1 MDYICPECGYTDE
14 ARGRCPSCEVP
25 LIPIDEVGEAA
36 QDENNGETDTEE
48 AAEESDS

>member
-36 QDENNGETDTEE
+36 ADATDSQDASEAEQSDT
-48 AAEESDS
+48 

>member
-36 QDENNGETDTEE
+36 EGETDKVEE
-48 AAEESDS
+48 AEESET

>member
-36 QDENNGETDTEE
+36 EGETDTNEV
-48 AAEESDS
+48 AEESDS

>member
-25 LIPIDEVGEAA
+25 LIPIDDVGENIEEGTGI
-36 QDENNGETDTEE
+36 DIDEE
-48 AAEESDS
+48 AERDDDF

>member
-25 LIPIDEVGEAA
+25 LIPIDEVGEATK
-36 QDENNGETDTEE
+36 DE
-48 AAEESDS
+48 AEPDEDSEQSDS

>member
-25 LIPIDEVGEAA
+25 LIHIDEVGESG
-36 QDENNGETDTEE
+36 NKKEE
-48 AAEESDS
+48 ADSADEAES

>member
-25 LIPIDEVGEAA
+25 LIPIDEVGEAVE
-36 QDENNGETDTEE
+36 DETDSDEE
-48 AAEESDS
+48 AEESEV